1 MPEMPLLAVVLPAYN
16 EEGTITET
24 IERVF
29 AGIDRLKLDAIVVA
43 VDDGSRDR
51 TGALLDVM
59 REHFGARLLVVH
71 NVTNLGY
78 GGALRAGFERA
89 LQARADAIFYM
100 DSDGQFDILE
110 LARLLP
116 LLGRFDA
123 AFGYRAHRQDRW
135 VRRFNGWAWSAL
147 ISLVFGVRVRDVD
160 CAFKLIRADFI
171 EAANLSAGG
180 AMISAELVARLH
192 QAGLRFRQVAVSH
205 YPRRSGTPTGGSLRV
220 VLRAFNELFILARR
234 VRASTPVRLSGSAPS
249 FDLLTA
255 AS

>member
-89 LQARADAIFYM
+89 LQARVDAIFYM

-110 LARLLP
+110 LARLL
-116 LLGRFDA
+116 
-123 AFGYRAHRQDRW
+123 
-135 VRRFNGWAWSAL
+135 
-147 ISLVFGVRVRDVD
+147 
-160 CAFKLIRADFI
+160 
-171 EAANLSAGG
+171 
-180 AMISAELVARLH
+180 
-192 QAGLRFRQVAVSH
+192 
-205 YPRRSGTPTGGSLRV
+205 
-220 VLRAFNELFILARR
+220 
-234 VRASTPVRLSGSAPS
+234 
-249 FDLLTA
+249 
-255 AS
+255 

>member
-16 EEGTITET
+16 EEGVIIET

-29 AGIDRLKLDAIVVA
+29 AGVDSLGLEAIVVP
-43 VDDGSRDR
+43 VDDGSRDQ
-51 TGALLDVM
+51 TGALLDAVQE
-59 REHFGARLLVVH
+59 RIGPRLLVVH
-71 NVTNLGY
+71 NQPNLGY
-78 GGALRAGFERA
+78 GGALRAGFDRA
-89 LQARADAIFYM
+89 LAAGADAIFYM
-100 DSDGQFDILE
+100 DSDGQFDIME

-116 LLGRFDA
+116 LLGPFDA

-135 VRRFNGWAWSAL
+135 LRRFNGWAWSVL

-171 EAANLSAGG
+171 EAAHLSAGG
-180 AMISAELVARLH
+180 AMISAELVARLE

-220 VLRAFNELFILARR
+220 VLRAFVELFVLARR
-234 VRASTPVRLSGSAPS
+234 VRASAPVSLKGSAPS

>member
-1 MPEMPLLAVVLPAYN
+1 MPLLAVVLPAYN
-16 EEGTITET
+16 EEGAIIET

-29 AGIDRLKLDAIVVA
+29 AGVDRLGLEAVVVP
-43 VDDGSRDR
+43 VDDGSRDK
-51 TGALLDVM
+51 TGVLLDGM
-59 REHFGARLLVVH
+59 QDQFGPRLLVVH
-71 NVTNLGY
+71 NETNLGY

-116 LLGRFDA
+116 LLGPFDA
-123 AFGYRAHRQDRW
+123 AFGYRARRQDRL

-171 EAANLSAGG
+171 EAAHLSAGG
-180 AMISAELVARLH
+180 AMISAELVARLK
-192 QAGLRFRQVAVSH
+192 QAGLHFRQVAVSH

-220 VLRAFNELFILARR
+220 VLRAFNELFVLARR
-234 VRASTPVRLSGSAPS
+234 VRSLPPARVSGPAPS